1 MKIAY
6 LYFSYEPDIQHHED
20 YFKSDPRPH
29 LLHKQLKQD
38 SDLDITVIQRSAF
51 EGTHVVDGVKYY
63 FIADE
68 FSNTLRWW
76 QEPKSSIA
84 VIKKLNLN
92 ILQVAGLNL
101 PLQFRWLR
109 RQIGHN
115 ITIIGQHTGETI
127 WANRKI
133 WLQQFGLRVVDS
145 FIFASES
152 DKSPWTRT
160 SVILPR
166 QTIYLIP
173 HLQSNLNKTVH
184 SLLSIY
190 STMDN

>member
-6 LYFSYEPDIQHHED
+6 LYFSYDPEIRHHED
-20 YFKSDPRPH
+20 YLNSDPRPH
-29 LLHKQLKQD
+29 LVHKQLKQD
-38 SDLDITVIQRSAF
+38 SDLDITVVQRSAF
-51 EGTHVVDGVKYY
+51 ESTHVVDGVKYY
-63 FIADE
+63 FITDE
-68 FSNTLRWW
+68 FSNILRWW

-84 VIKKLNLN
+84 VIKKLNLD

-133 WLQQFGLRVVDS
+133 WLQQFGLRVVDG
-145 FIFASES
+145 FIFANES
-152 DKSPWTRT
+152 DKYSWIKAA
-160 SVILPR
+160 VILPR
-166 QTIYLIP
+166 QTIYIIP
-173 HLQSNLNKTVH
+173 YQHNDLRKTVRA
-184 SLLSIY
+184 LLKIY
-190 STMDN
+190 STMDY